1 MLLQFDRYRTQE
13 VCESRGGRPGL
24 PVPNSPY
31 VLCGRKATFEEEEEE
46 EEEEEGEEEEEEE
59 EKDGLSAKTTV
70 LIRLQCSLD
79 HAVHV
84 CDSVLQTLGKN
95 MSAFR
100 TGNDVTLQPNLA
112 VPMNCERVFKK

>member
-1 MLLQFDRYRTQE
+1 ME
-13 VCESRGGRPGL
+13 VDVLGSPS
-24 PVPNSPY
+24 PNIPY
-31 VLCGRKATFEEEEEE
+31 GPCGRKATFEEE
-46 EEEEEGEEEEEEE
+46 EEEEEEE

-95 MSAFR
+95 MRAFR

-112 VPMNCERVFKK
+112 VPMIVRGYLKSESADPF